1 MDYKYIKYKK
11 KYLQLKKKYNNFKG
25 GGKKKSNKKS
35 NKKSKI
41 ITLVSGNPGKIKEFK
56 EILGLELKTID
67 IDLPE
72 IQSTDVKE
80 VAREKLK
87 TAMRELKNK
96 PCIIDDSGLHINSL
110 NGFPGALIK
119 FFHKKLKNDGIVNIA
134 GGSQA
139 QAVSVIGYFD
149 GKNEFLFE
157 GKTEGKIPDT
167 PKGNGFGWDPI
178 FVPNGSELSY
188 AEMSSEEKNK
198 ISQRRLAI
206 EQLKKHLENEK

>member
-1 MDYKYIKYKK
+1 MDYKYFKYKK
-11 KYLQLKKKYNNFKG
+11 KYLELKNKYNNLKG
-25 GGKKKSNKKS
+25 GGKQNKI
-35 NKKSKI
+35 KKSKI

-87 TAMRELKNK
+87 TAMKELKNK
-96 PCIIDDSGLHINSL
+96 PCIIDDSGLHINRL

-119 FFHKKLKNDGIVNIA
+119 FFHKKLQNDGIVNIV
-134 GGSQA
+134 GESKA

-167 PKGNGFGWDPI
+167 PKGEGFGWDAI
-178 FVPNGSELSY
+178 FVPNLSELSY
-188 AEMSSEEKNK
+188 AEMSSKEKNK